1 MERRRFKQTETL
13 SQRLTQEVERL
24 RQEMRTLPPGRRRDL
39 LLRKVRQDETAIQID
54 AWISSPGLRAPT

>member
-54 AWISSPGLRAPT
+54 ASIGSPGLRAPT

>member
-54 AWISSPGLRAPT
+54 AWIGSPGLSAPT

>member
-1 MERRRFKQTETL
+1 MERRRLKPTETL

-54 AWISSPGLRAPT
+54 AWIGSPGLRAPT